1 MATVKQLMLRIK
13 HAKTT
18 VSTLMR
24 KLSVAKDRQK
34 ALEAA
39 LKKAKATEKK
49 KPVKKAV
56 KKRVVVKKK
65 AASAK
70 KRR

>member
-18 VSTLMR
+18 VSSLLR
-24 KLSVAKDRQK
+24 KLSVGKDRQK

-49 KPVKKAV
+49 KPA

>member
-18 VSTLMR
+18 VGTLSK
-24 KLSVAKDRQK
+24 KLGVAKDRQK

-49 KPVKKAV
+49 KPA
-56 KKRVVVKKK
+56 KKRAVAKKK
-65 AASAK
+65 PAK

>member
-1 MATVKQLMLRIK
+1 MATVKQLMLRVK

-18 VSTLMR
+18 VSTLTR
-24 KLSVAKDRQK
+24 KLNVAKDRQK

-49 KPVKKAV
+49 KPA
-56 KKRVVVKKK
+56 KKRVVAKKK

>member
-18 VSTLMR
+18 VGTLSK
-24 KLSVAKDRQK
+24 KLNVAKDRQK

-39 LKKAKATEKK
+39 LKKAKAAEKK
-49 KPVKKAV
+49 PA
-56 KKRVVVKKK
+56 KKRAVAKKK
-65 AASAK
+65 AAPAR